1 MAMKTIVLLAVL
13 LTKALSYHPQQRRWQ
28 RISTSITPQ
37 STSSS
42 SSSSSTMT
50 SMPDVSTVYS
60 VMDIVRTEGFRD
72 WDAKKHR

>member
-42 SSSSSTMT
+42 SSSSTMT

-60 VMDIVRTEGFRD
+60 VMDVVRTEGFRD